1 MENIQI
7 SAKVIGKMS
16 MPDFCPRCFWIGLK
30 CKPLPWQIFP
40 GIFNTIDAYTK
51 KIVHQWIDREDG
63 KPDFLKEY
71 GVTGYQKAPHW
82 KKFRFDAGHGIT
94 LSGMADD
101 IWNVEGGIVI
111 PDYKTAKYTANA
123 DKLLPMYSTQLNG
136 YAKIAEGIGMG
147 PVVGIPLIYM
157 EPQTDDGAV
166 ELDGRHETL
175 FKMAFLPHVLK
186 IDLDPDSL
194 DPLLERARK
203 IYDGPMPLG
212 ADGCKDCKALEGI
225 LDQLAS
231 EGLYYY
237 ADGKG
242 D

>member
-7 SAKVIGKMS
+7 SAKVIGKMA

-51 KIVHQWIDREDG
+51 KIVHQWIDREEG
-63 KPDFLKEY
+63 KPDFLKEF
-71 GVTGYQKAPHW
+71 GVTGYQQAPHW
-82 KKFRFDAGHGIT
+82 KKFRYDTGYGIT

-101 IWNVEGGIVI
+101 IWTVPGGIVI

-136 YAKIAEGIGMG
+136 YAKIAAGIGMG

-186 IDLDPDSL
+186 IDLDTGSL
-194 DPLLERARK
+194 DPLLERARN
-203 IYDGPMPLG
+203 IYDGPEP
-212 ADGCKDCKALEGI
+212 DRVEGCKDCSALDTIQLLLEG
-225 LDQLAS
+225 
-231 EGLYYY
+231 
-237 ADGKG
+237 
-242 D
+242 